1 MFSNFNWLMVSCLN
15 ISSFIKSIASFNLS
29 TKEIGIVLAHVHVSL
44 LVERQFASTHKFNQI
59 NSHLVTTKWIKH
71 SRNLQLQNEQNFLF
85 PELCFRPWA
94 FSWVLGWVAF
104 LLNSCIRVMIYYS
117 KLNSIFE
124 RNYWCEELK
133 NLQFKV
139 AHQQFSK
146 LGAFFSSSYDCFILV
161 RWR

>member
-94 FSWVLGWVAF
+94 FSWVSGWVAF
-104 LLNSCIRVMIYYS
+104 LLSIMYS
-117 KLNSIFE
+117 GNDLL
-124 RNYWCEELK
+124 LK
-133 NLQFKV
+133 TEFDFWTQL
-139 AHQQFSK
+139 
-146 LGAFFSSSYDCFILV
+146 LM
-161 RWR
+161 WRTEKSTI